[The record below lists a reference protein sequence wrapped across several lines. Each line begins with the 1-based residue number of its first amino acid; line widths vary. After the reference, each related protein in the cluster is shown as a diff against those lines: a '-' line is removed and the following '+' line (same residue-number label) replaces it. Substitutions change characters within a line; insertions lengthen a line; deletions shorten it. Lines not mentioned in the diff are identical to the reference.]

1 MVILLLFGQAL
12 SLITGSITHVLPYTP
27 ANAGFTFLCTLCD
40 THMTSDNTSFGKRYV
55 DWDYKTRVLSDGT
68 TERYVH
74 RYGFSVGIH
83 NTVAYQRGVCRG
95 AY

>member
-1 MVILLLFGQAL
+1 MASEKNRFGQ
-12 SLITGSITHVLPYTP
+12 
-27 ANAGFTFLCTLCD
+27 
-40 THMTSDNTSFGKRYV
+40 RYV
-55 DWDYKTRVLSDGT
+55 DWDYATRVLPDGT

-74 RYGFSVGIH
+74 RYGMTVGVH